1 MNSDSEG
8 KEKDNSNSGTHIHYF
23 SLKVENVIRETEDS
37 VSLVFEPKPGLTYKS
52 GQFLTL
58 IIPFDGKKVR
68 RAYSLCS
75 SPYID
80 ENPAVI
86 VKKVEG
92 GLVSNYI
99 NDEIKPGDII
109 DVMEPMGNFTT
120 EFNEENKRHIVMFGG
135 GSGITPLISITK
147 STLFTE
153 SKSILTLIYCN
164 RNIDS
169 VIYKS
174 ELEKMQ
180 TKYEGRLRV
189 IHVLDDAPLNW
200 QGPSGLLNHDM
211 LQQLFERIPDWGSD
225 NTVYLMCGPEG
236 MMINAQTLLEKRG
249 ISKENIYK
257 ESFVQGTIGKEE
269 KKDEHLVEDANKPY
283 MVTIVYDG
291 VEHNFEVK
299 PGDHILET
307 ALNQDIDLPFSC
319 QSGLCTACR
328 GKLISGKMVMD
339 EDEGL
344 SDSEKSQ
351 GYVLTCV
358 GRPVSPDVKIE
369 IG

>member
-1 MNSDSEG
+1 MTFNSRER
-8 KEKDNSNSGTHIHYF
+8 EETNSNSGTHNHYF
-23 SLKVENVIRETEDS
+23 TLKVKDVVKETEDS
-37 VSLVFEPKPGLTYKS
+37 ISLVFDPEPGLHYKS
-52 GQFLTL
+52 GQFLTI

-75 SPYID
+75 SPYVD
-80 ENPAVI
+80 DNPTVM
-86 VKKVEG
+86 VKRVEG
-92 GLVSNYI
+92 GLVSNYVH
-99 NDEIKPGDII
+99 DTIKPGDTME
-109 DVMEPMGNFTT
+109 VMEPMGNFTT
-120 EFNEENKRHIVMFGG
+120 EFKKENKRHIVMFGG
-135 GSGITPLISITK
+135 GSGITPLLSIIK
-147 STLFTE
+147 STLFAE
-153 SKSILTLIYCN
+153 SQSILTLIYCN

-169 VIYKS
+169 IIYKDQ
-174 ELEKMQ
+174 LEAMQ

-200 QGPSGLLNHDM
+200 QGPSGFLNHEM
-211 LQQLFERIPDWGSD
+211 LQQLFERIPDWGPD

-249 ISKENIYK
+249 ISKERIFK

-269 KKDEHLVEDANKPY
+269 KKEIHHEEDASKPY
-283 MVTIVYDG
+283 MVTVIYDG
-291 VEHNFEVK
+291 EEHTFEVK

-328 GKLISGKMVMD
+328 GKLVSGKMVMD